1 MVIAALGVLA
11 GCTTDRETSPQRTA
25 TEQLMLS
32 TAADRAAEQ
41 LTFGMPKGTKV
52 FVDSTN
58 FDAYDGKYAI
68 AKIRSRVLESG
79 ANLINEKEQADA
91 ILEIRSGALSTDDHT
106 FIVGIPSFQ
115 IPIPF
120 AGELTFPELALF
132 KKGTEKGVAKFAA
145 VGYDAKTGALI
156 HSSDAKY
163 GFSTQT
169 EWVVLLLVSWKNDD
183 FRPKDEFGDP
193 APP

>member
-1 MVIAALGVLA
+1 MVIAALSALT
-11 GCTTDRETSPQRTA
+11 GCTIDRETSPQRTA

-41 LTFGMPKGTKV
+41 LTFGMPEGTKV

-79 ANLINEKEQADA
+79 ANLVNEKEQADA

-115 IPIPF
+115 VPIPF

-132 KKGTEKGVAKFAA
+132 KKGAEKGVAKFAA
-145 VGYDAKTGALI
+145 VGYDTKTGKLI

-183 FRPKDEFGDP
+183 FRPKGEFGDP
-193 APP
+193 VP